1 MTTRSGAREVNAM
14 AEDISP
20 ETKRFQVR
28 YDFERYVKETGR
40 DYEEGAKALLGLK
53 GVKLDAD
60 QEQAVKALA
69 WHLREEDWD
78 YFRTE
83 TWRHALKEGLLDDD

>member
-1 MTTRSGAREVNAM
+1 MSE
-14 AEDISP
+14 EISP
-20 ETKRFQVR
+20 ETKRFLRNIQVR
-28 YDFERYVKETGR
+28 DNFKRYVKETGR

-69 WHLREEDWD
+69 WHLREDDWD

-83 TWRHALKEGLLDDD
+83 TFRRALKEGLLDDD